1 MVDISLGEHGVVLKL
16 RSAEGWAVG
25 RNQQQLSLT
34 SSQSLQ
40 GTLQTES
47 VLARL
52 DHELQSTVDGFS
64 SLSGLLGG
72 HSVKL
77 TKRENELSGGYQRR
91 RVSDVKQGS
100 QDHLSDAQTHRRTD
114 SINNRLFKG
123 KIKFDH

>member
-1 MVDISLGEHGVVLKL
+1 MVDIGLGEHGVVLKL

-40 GTLQTES
+40 STLQSEG
-47 VLARL
+47 VLTRL

-72 HSVKL
+72 HYVKL
-77 TKRENELSGGYQRR
+77 PRIFDDTLGEE
-91 RVSDVKQGS
+91 GS
-100 QDHLSDAQTHRRTD
+100 SV
-114 SINNRLFKG
+114 
-123 KIKFDH
+123 